1 MNDFDLRKFLAEQ
14 KAPKEENI
22 KEETIEEVEV
32 NEEKLDELRPGYAVG
47 EMSPENNALLKALDD
62 LTKKAGAAGKKIAAW
77 AKDNIEV
84 GKMSDAMKEGEVEE
98 TYHEGE
104 DHSMEEGDLNE
115 FSPEVVAVGAP
126 LVMSLVA
133 SAIGKL
139 GFDKFMQGLAKLPQ
153 LKGNKKFQDFVSKN
167 ASTFEEGEDHSME
180 EGKEKTEEELK
191 ESTFKASI
199 NDILNS

>member
-1 MNDFDLRKFLAEQ
+1 MSDFDLRKFLAEQ
-14 KAPKEENI
+14 KAPKEESI

-32 NEEKLDELRPGYAVG
+32 NEEQ
-47 EMSPENNALLKALDD
+47 
-62 LTKKAGAAGKKIAAW
+62 
-77 AKDNIEV
+77 
-84 GKMSDAMKEGEVEE
+84 VEE
-98 TYHEGE
+98 TYHEGDDKHEEKEVHEGE
-104 DHSMEEGDLNE
+104 DHGMEEGELNE

-133 SAIGKL
+133 SAIGKI

-153 LKGNKKFQDFVSKN
+153 LKSNKKFQDFVSKYG
-167 ASTFEEGEDHSME
+167 STFEEGEDHGME
-180 EGKEKTEEELK
+180 EGKEKSEEEIK